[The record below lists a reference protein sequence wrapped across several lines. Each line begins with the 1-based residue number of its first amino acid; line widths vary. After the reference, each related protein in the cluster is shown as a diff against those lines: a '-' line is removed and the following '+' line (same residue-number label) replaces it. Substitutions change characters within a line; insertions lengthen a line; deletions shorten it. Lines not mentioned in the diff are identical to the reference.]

1 MCELVH
7 VKQCKSDSCVAIV
20 KVRRS
25 GHCNVY
31 GRTVDTHGIGGGGG
45 RKRELFGGNGK
56 SQHLVRRLPQRRFV
70 TS

>member
-1 MCELVH
+1 MFVSECVCELVH

-31 GRTVDTHGIGGGGG
+31 GRTADTHGIGDGGGG
-45 RKRELFGGNGK
+45 RKRE
-56 SQHLVRRLPQRRFV
+56 
-70 TS
+70 